1 MLKKSFLFWFSAGL
15 LLCFGLFLFTKSVF
29 GATIF
34 EDDFDSYGLGD
45 LAGQGGWTCSY
56 STWNVNSNDFE
67 SSPYSIKDDASSYLS
82 LCQKTGASTTEGS
95 TSFWFKTTN
104 CGYGASRREELTFR
118 FSGAPYESLPS
129 ITIKSTAETGCEI
142 GLSNISKDYVAMN
155 TFNDWTQAVLR
166 WKVIDDW
173 YWFKWG
179 WGGQQ
184 ETSWTESIY
193 SLSWFPTGFDRIDIW
208 GSHGEGGN
216 YFYVD
221 SIAEAPAEAP
231 PPPTPFRVYGISP
244 VSGTEITSTSTEFS
258 FGWEGLATSST
269 SYYQGFWLNFRE
281 KTTGI
286 KTEGYLFTTAEPF
299 GTATTSLENFN
310 FEKNSDYYLTAIG
323 AGYAFGYYTDLV
335 SPEFYYTINIA
346 GLPDVFK
353 MTDFSTWYAE
363 NSKFATPTAIFIS
376 LTGFLEPVFS
386 KIGEFGERTTE
397 FFDLDD
403 AYTRGYDIGIIFPT
417 FTQYINEIEVF
428 MGGFPILKLFLIAL
442 LVLVGIFIIKLI
454 MKFIPFFG

>member
-1 MLKKSFLFWFSAGL
+1 MKKITALFFFITIALVVFLFLYF
-15 LLCFGLFLFTKSVF
+15 KIDVF

-34 EDDFDSYGLGD
+34 EDDFESYNLGNIN
-45 LAGQGGWTCSY
+45 GQGGWSDTTDIVDVVNDNVFQGEKAGHCYNSDPN
-56 STWNVNSNDFE
+56 STWAF
-67 SSPYSIKDDASSYLS
+67 
-82 LCQKTGASTTEGS
+82 KTGAITPAPFEFTFKFYVLEPVFSVADIIFNLGGGITGTSTISTYLGSKLQWNNDTQKIEFYTYDFFSATWILNSSEVATSTWHTLTFEGS
-95 TSFWFKTTN
+95 NNQWRAKIDTGEWSIWNTPENNFDWISRFTIFG
-104 CGYGASRREELTFR
+104 GYLHFY
-118 FSGAPYESLPS
+118 FDQMGAPEL
-129 ITIKSTAETGCEI
+129 G
-142 GLSNISKDYVAMN
+142 
-155 TFNDWTQAVLR
+155 
-166 WKVIDDW
+166 
-173 YWFKWG
+173 
-179 WGGQQ
+179 
-184 ETSWTESIY
+184 
-193 SLSWFPTGFDRIDIW
+193 
-208 GSHGEGGN
+208 
-216 YFYVD
+216 
-221 SIAEAPAEAP
+221 APE
-231 PPPTPFRVYGISP
+231 FRVYGISP

-258 FGWEGLATSST
+258 FGWEGLATST

-286 KTEGYLFTTAEPF
+286 KTEGYLFTTAEPT

-310 FEKNSDYYLTAIG
+310 FVKNSDYYLTAVG
-323 AGYAFGYYTDLV
+323 AGYTYGYYTDLV

-353 MTDFSTWYAE
+353 MTDFSTWYSE
-363 NSKFATPTAIFIS
+363 NSKFATPTAIFVS

-428 MGGFPILKLFLIAL
+428 MGGFPIIRLFLVSLIVL
-442 LVLVGIFIIKLI
+442 LGIFIIKLI